1 MYDIMPFIVTSYTNY
16 DITDKTMISF
26 YDITGNDI
34 MIIVDVQVV
43 ISLVICDIT
52 FHYVIS

>member
-16 DITDKTMISF
+16 DITDKTMISY

-34 MIIVDVQVV
+34 TVDVV